1 MVDFI
6 DDISINTIIGPG
18 TFVNGGLSVSG
29 FLRIDGD
36 INGDINTPGRVI
48 IAENARVRGNIHAKS
63 ITIGGMVQGDVIAPE
78 SVVVLSTGLVLGS
91 VLTKKIRLDD
101 DVFLHGY
108 CFAVDNQA
116 EFEKAEKE
124 YKNRQGLAASALVHS
139 R

>member
-1 MVDFI
+1 MADFI

-18 TFVNGGLSVSG
+18 TFVNGGLRVTG
-29 FLRIDGD
+29 FLR
-36 INGDINTPGRVI
+36 
-48 IAENARVRGNIHAKS
+48 
-63 ITIGGMVQGDVIAPE
+63 
-78 SVVVLSTGLVLGS
+78 VVVLSTGLILGS